1 MIIILIEIYDERIV
15 AKYCSFW
22 MKMKGNRDRDRLH
35 DVSKGGRKRVKRP
48 VCRLE
53 CLDKVYRKQ

>member
-35 DVSKGGRKRVKRP
+35 DVPKGAEGAS
-48 VCRLE
+48 E
-53 CLDKVYRKQ
+53 